1 MTHAAKNK
9 SAIGAQMRYNC
20 ASFIAAVRA
29 GITPR
34 TANKLIFNR
43 LCVVRRFAG
52 YNTFVVCANVVHI
65 LLLICV

>member
-29 GITPR
+29 GITPP
-34 TANKLIFNR
+34 K
-43 LCVVRRFAG
+43 
-52 YNTFVVCANVVHI
+52 
-65 LLLICV
+65 LLISSYLTGYVLCAALRGITHLLYVPMWCTYFC

>member
-29 GITPR
+29 GITPP
-34 TANKLIFNR
+34 N
-43 LCVVRRFAG
+43 C
-52 YNTFVVCANVVHI
+52 
-65 LLLICV
+65 